1 LIKVEAGE
9 KICAML
15 TVSQDDLKDPNKF
28 IVMASRTGYIKKS
41 ELALFSN
48 LRRAG
53 LRALV
58 IEEDDDLIGAAVAE
72 NGNEI
77 LLSTSLGMACRF
89 ELSDDQVRPMG
100 RTARGVTGMRFKL
113 EGDAVVSLEV
123 IREAMYDEAEAETE
137 DAENAE
143 DVAVDVEGAE
153 TEDDAEEIFGV
164 GPEVLVVTDGG
175 MGKRSFVSDYRKT
188 NRGARGVVNI
198 RLKPEEHVISVVQIE
213 ESDEILLTTERGQL
227 SRIPA
232 KEIRRVGRASK
243 GVKIMNLK
251 AGDRITG
258 VAKIIEVEGEKKPE
272 DSIEN
277 AAINPVENV
286 DAQAVNP
293 TVEAPVDATT
303 QDTTEA

>member
-1 LIKVEAGE
+1 
-9 KICAML
+9 
-15 TVSQDDLKDPNKF
+15 
-28 IVMASRTGYIKKS
+28 
-41 ELALFSN
+41 
-48 LRRAG
+48 
-53 LRALV
+53 
-58 IEEDDDLIGAAVAE
+58 
-72 NGNEI
+72 
-77 LLSTSLGMACRF
+77 MACRF
-89 ELSDDQVRPMG
+89 ELTDDQVRPMG

-123 IREAMYDEAEAETE
+123 IREAMYDEAEAD
-137 DAENAE
+137 DAENADDITS
-143 DVAVDVEGAE
+143 DVDAIDN
-153 TEDDAEEIFGV
+153 EDDTEEVFGV

-213 ESDEILLTTERGQL
+213 ESDELLLTTERGQL

-272 DSIEN
+272 DSIDTS
-277 AAINPVENV
+277 VENSEAATV
-286 DAQAVNP
+286 VVETPAV
-293 TVEAPVDATT
+293 VEEATAPET
-303 QDTTEA
+303 QSEE